1 MFADRVQNIHASG
14 IRKIFELVSSMNDPI
29 DLSIGQADFDV
40 PEPVK
45 KAAIKAIEEGFNRYT
60 VTQGIPELNER
71 IKAELKERYSYHPD
85 SSLVTCGVSGGLML
99 SLLCLIN
106 PGDEVLLPDPHFVM
120 YKVLVQLC
128 QGVPKYYNLYPD
140 FKLRREEIESR
151 ITEKTKVILLN
162 SPSNPTGAVFSPAEL
177 NIVAEV
183 AKANDLFVISD
194 EIYERFVYF
203 DRYHSISEYYQE
215 KLILLGGY
223 SKTYGMPGWRMGYA
237 VGPEEVLDK
246 MMVLQQFSFV
256 CAPSFA
262 QKAVLCAMD
271 IDMSEYIEHYRKK
284 RDLIYNGLK
293 GHFKTTCPAGSF
305 YIFPELPKGVTGGAF
320 VKKALSEKV
329 LAVPGSAFSQ
339 RDTHF
344 RISFAAPD
352 EKLRRG
358 AELLCKLVEG
368 EGCSC
373 ACG

>member
-71 IKAELKERYSYHPD
+71 IKDELKERYSYHPD

-177 NIVAEV
+177 NIVA
-183 AKANDLFVISD
+183 
-194 EIYERFVYF
+194 
-203 DRYHSISEYYQE
+203 
-215 KLILLGGY
+215 
-223 SKTYGMPGWRMGYA
+223 
-237 VGPEEVLDK
+237 
-246 MMVLQQFSFV
+246 
-256 CAPSFA
+256 
-262 QKAVLCAMD
+262 
-271 IDMSEYIEHYRKK
+271 
-284 RDLIYNGLK
+284 
-293 GHFKTTCPAGSF
+293 
-305 YIFPELPKGVTGGAF
+305 
-320 VKKALSEKV
+320 
-329 LAVPGSAFSQ
+329 
-339 RDTHF
+339 
-344 RISFAAPD
+344 
-352 EKLRRG
+352 
-358 AELLCKLVEG
+358 
-368 EGCSC
+368 
-373 ACG
+373 